1 MLRAAGSRSGGN
13 SPVAVVLID
22 DEAVAGFG
30 PLPWPRVRLA
40 RLVDAIRSA
49 GARAVVVDLILSED
63 AHGGGDFALA
73 EALGKSQVA
82 IAAALDGDGDW
93 LCPLDVFGGVN
104 VAAHAYGEVGPD
116 GVVRTFA
123 ATKQARGLALPALSL
138 AAARLMQPDIPI
150 APGAEIRPAF
160 RPAPQDIRSFGAR
173 SVLSGAFPDGELTD
187 RLVFIGIAATGAGDQ
202 FVVPTGPRH
211 TPVPG
216 VLAHASAA
224 ASILSGALIRTSGVL
239 FMLISGFALAL
250 AVQILRGRRGEFDV
264 LRFTALAGG
273 LGVLAVISLR
283 LAHIMLPAA
292 FLFSAMVVSA
302 LLREAVESRAAQ
314 LESGRL
320 LQTLLRHVGA
330 EPLKTEPRTAHRR
343 LQSLQR
349 LQDRVIAEDAARKAL
364 LAGMEEGVVLW
375 DHQRRLVQANA
386 AARRLWG
393 RDPSLDEIKDQTNPG
408 ESGDAGIFRRAQKD
422 LAVFLTEVENGT
434 MALIRD
440 VTAELE
446 LERRRS
452 EVQRLVSHELKTPLS
467 SIAGF
472 GETLERYEMSSEE
485 IHRVAGM
492 IRGEAGRLQEMVSAF
507 LDLERLEAGHWQEEI
522 ETVDLGS
529 LIAGRIAILG
539 ASAESKGQSVDF
551 KDGGDSLVR
560 GVPALLDR
568 LVDNLV
574 GNAIKYS
581 SDGDRI
587 EITLDSHEQRVI
599 MTIQDHGPGIPGD
612 SLEKI
617 FDRFYR
623 VPGTKP
629 AGAGLGLALAKEAVD
644 WHGGCMTID
653 STVGVGSTFTVDLP
667 AHEED

>member
-1 MLRAAGSRSGGN
+1 M
-13 SPVAVVLID
+13 
-22 DEAVAGFG
+22 
-30 PLPWPRVRLA
+30 
-40 RLVDAIRSA
+40 
-49 GARAVVVDLILSED
+49 
-63 AHGGGDFALA
+63 
-73 EALGKSQVA
+73 
-82 IAAALDGDGDW
+82 
-93 LCPLDVFGGVN
+93 
-104 VAAHAYGEVGPD
+104 
-116 GVVRTFA
+116 
-123 ATKQARGLALPALSL
+123 
-138 AAARLMQPDIPI
+138 
-150 APGAEIRPAF
+150 
-160 RPAPQDIRSFGAR
+160 
-173 SVLSGAFPDGELTD
+173 
-187 RLVFIGIAATGAGDQ
+187 
-202 FVVPTGPRH
+202 
-211 TPVPG
+211 
-216 VLAHASAA
+216 
-224 ASILSGALIRTSGVL
+224 
-239 FMLISGFALAL
+239 
-250 AVQILRGRRGEFDV
+250 GRRGGGRGA
-264 LRFTALAGG
+264 LYRKGGWTHGRF
-273 LGVLAVISLR
+273 R
-283 LAHIMLPAA
+283 WPAC
-292 FLFSAMVVSA
+292 
-302 LLREAVESRAAQ
+302 
-314 LESGRL
+314 
-320 LQTLLRHVGA
+320 H
-330 EPLKTEPRTAHRR
+330 
-343 LQSLQR
+343 
-349 LQDRVIAEDAARKAL
+349 
-364 LAGMEEGVVLW
+364 W
-375 DHQRRLVQANA
+375 DHQRRLVEANA

-393 RDPSLDEIKDQTNPG
+393 RDPSLDEIKDQTKPG
-408 ESGDAGIFRRAQKD
+408 ESGDAGIIRRAQKD

-446 LERRRS
+446 LERRRR

-568 LVDNLV
+568 VVDNLV
-574 GNAIKYS
+574 GNAVKYS
-581 SDGDRI
+581 SDGGRI
-587 EITLDSHEQRVI
+587 EITLDRHQQRVI
-599 MTIQDHGPGIPGD
+599 MTVRDYGPGIPGD

-623 VPGTKP
+623 VPGTKT
-629 AGAGLGLALAKEAVD
+629 AGAGLGLALAKEGVD